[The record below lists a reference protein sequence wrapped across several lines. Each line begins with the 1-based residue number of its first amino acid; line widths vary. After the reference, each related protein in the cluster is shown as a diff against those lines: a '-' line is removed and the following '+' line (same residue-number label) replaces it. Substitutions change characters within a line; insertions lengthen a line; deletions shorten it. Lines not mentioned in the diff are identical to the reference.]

1 MSHLLRTSRVF
12 AWFFLTGLSV
22 AVIIGSSLYLY
33 LRPNLPPVAQLLDV
47 KLQTPLRVYSED
59 NRLIAEFGEKR
70 RAPITIEQ
78 IPTIQLQAFMAAEDA
93 RFYEHFGVDI
103 KGLTR
108 AAVELVTTGSI
119 QSGGS
124 TITMQVAK
132 NYFLSRDRTFIRK
145 FNEIL
150 LALQIERELN
160 KDQILELYLNKIY
173 LGNRAYGIAAAAQVY
188 YDKPV
193 AELSL
198 AQMAMLAG
206 LPKAPS
212 AYNPLANPER
222 AQIRRNW
229 ILGRMQDLGY
239 ITADARALATQ
250 EPLSASYN
258 TRETEVDADYV
269 AEMARA
275 EMVRRFGENAYT
287 DGYSVTLTVDSAQQ
301 QTATEAVRAGLEA
314 YDRRHGFRGP
324 IGQFDTSNLTPD
336 ELSARMRNYPQVE
349 TLVPAVVTG
358 VDDENGQ
365 VAVHTRTLGPGLMP
379 FDTMTW
385 ARRFRTESITGPEPE
400 KPSDVVSRGDVVY
413 VKIKQRPSPADAE
426 AEAETE
432 ATDGTNASQP
442 GSANGLRVALAQI
455 PRVEGALISLE
466 AKTGAIKA
474 LAGGYSFNQSKYNRA
489 TQANRQPGS
498 TFKPFLYL
506 SALENGRTPAT
517 IYNDAPIV
525 FEDSELETAWRPQN
539 SSGQFYGPTTLRKGL
554 YRSRNLVS
562 IRLLRDLGINTTLDY
577 LKQLK
582 LPTENMPNNLS
593 LSLGS
598 GLLTPM
604 ELARGFAVIANGG
617 YDVQPYLINR
627 ITESDGTVIYQAPG
641 TILCDENCEELA
653 AQPGNGG
660 NEPEQA
666 PTIDGMTLPASKA
679 PAKTDAPRIMPRL
692 ADERSIYIM
701 HSMMKDVVR
710 RGTGRRALALNR
722 TDIAGKTG
730 TTNEQKDTW
739 FAGFNHNIATTVW
752 VGFDQPAPLGRGEYG
767 SSTALPIWINYMKAA
782 LKEQPAANM
791 PRPNGIA
798 NIRINPET
806 GERARPGEDGIFEIF
821 KEEDAPAPLAVQSN
835 GSNGDSGE
843 GEDLSRQIF

>member
-22 AVIIGSSLYLY
+22 AIIISSSLYLY
-33 LRPNLPPVAQLLDV
+33 LRPNLPPVEQLLDV
-47 KLQTPLRVYSED
+47 RLQTPLRVYSKD

-78 IPTIQLQAFMAAEDA
+78 IPTIQLQAFLAAEDA

-108 AAVELVTTGSI
+108 AAVELITTGEI

-150 LALQIERELN
+150 LALQIERELDKN
-160 KDQILELYLNKIY
+160 RILELYLNKIY

-193 AELSL
+193 TELSL

-222 AQIRRNW
+222 ALIRRNW
-229 ILGRMQDLGY
+229 ILGRMKDLGY
-239 ITADARALATQ
+239 ITEDAWSLASKA
-250 EPLSASYN
+250 PLTASYN
-258 TRETEVDADYV
+258 TRDAEVDADYV

-275 EMVRRFGENAYT
+275 EMVRRYGENAYT
-287 DGYSVTLTVDSAQQ
+287 DGYSVTLTVDSDKQ
-301 QTATEAVRAGLEA
+301 QTATEALRAGLEA

-324 IGQFDTSNLTPD
+324 IGQFDIEGLTPA
-336 ELSARMRNYPQVE
+336 ELSDKMQNYPRVE
-349 TLVPAVVTG
+349 TLVPAVVTSI
-358 VDDENGQ
+358 DDEKNE
-365 VAVHTRTLGPGLMP
+365 VKVHARHLGPGVMP
-379 FDTMTW
+379 FETMTW

-400 KPSDVVSRGDVVY
+400 KPSDVVNPGEVIY
-413 VKIKQRPSPADAE
+413 VKVDQLPQIKDSE
-426 AEAETE
+426 AEPRSESASTQAVTE
-432 ATDGTNASQP
+432 
-442 GSANGLRVALAQI
+442 LRVSLAQA
-455 PRVEGALISLE
+455 PRIEGALISLE
-466 AKTGAIKA
+466 AKTGAIEA

-489 TQANRQPGS
+489 TQASRQPGS

-539 SSGQFYGPTTLRKGL
+539 SSGQFYGPTTLREGL

-562 IRLLRDLGINTTLDY
+562 IRLLRDLGINTTLSY
-577 LKQLK
+577 LKQLR
-582 LPTENMPNNLS
+582 LPTENMPSNLS

-617 YDVQPYLINR
+617 YDVQPYLIER
-627 ITESDGTVIYQAPG
+627 IEEWDGTVVYEAPK
-641 TILCDENCEELA
+641 TILCDENCDASQTQVADAEQSTSE
-653 AQPGNGG
+653 QP
-660 NEPEQA
+660 PE
-666 PTIDGMTLPASKA
+666 IEGMTLPASAAEENTTK
-679 PAKTDAPRIMPRL
+679 PRIMQRL
-692 ADERSIYIM
+692 ADKRSIYIM
-701 HSMMKDVVR
+701 HSMMQDVVR

-722 TDIAGKTG
+722 SDIAGKTG

-739 FAGFNHNIATTVW
+739 FAGFNHDIATTVW
-752 VGFDQPAPLGRGEYG
+752 VGFDQPSPLGRGEYG
-767 SSTALPIWINYMKAA
+767 ASTALPIWVDYMKVA
-782 LKEQPAANM
+782 LAGQPAATM
-791 PRPNGIA
+791 PRPNGIV

-806 GERARPGEDGIFEIF
+806 GERARPGEEAVFEIF
-821 KEEDAPAPLAVQSN
+821 KEEDAPSPLPAESIGGN
-835 GSNGDSGE
+835 GNNSNGD
-843 GEDLSRQIF
+843 DLSRQIF

>member
-22 AVIIGSSLYLY
+22 AIIISSSLYLY
-33 LRPNLPPVAQLLDV
+33 LRPNLPPVEQLLDV
-47 KLQTPLRVYSED
+47 RLQTPLRVYSKD

-78 IPTIQLQAFMAAEDA
+78 IPTIQLQAFLAAEDA

-108 AAVELVTTGSI
+108 AAVELITTGEI

-150 LALQIERELN
+150 LALQIERELDKN
-160 KDQILELYLNKIY
+160 RILELYLNKIY

-193 AELSL
+193 TELSL

-222 AQIRRNW
+222 ALIRRNW
-229 ILGRMQDLGY
+229 ILGRMKDLGY
-239 ITADARALATQ
+239 ITEDAWSLASKA
-250 EPLSASYN
+250 PLTASYN
-258 TRETEVDADYV
+258 TRDAEVDADYV

-275 EMVRRFGENAYT
+275 EMVRRYGENAYT
-287 DGYSVTLTVDSAQQ
+287 DGYSVTLTVDSDKQ
-301 QTATEAVRAGLEA
+301 QTATEALRAGLEA

-324 IGQFDTSNLTPD
+324 IGQFDIEGLTPA
-336 ELSARMRNYPQVE
+336 ELSDKMQNYPRVE
-349 TLVPAVVTG
+349 TLVPAVVTSI
-358 VDDENGQ
+358 DDEKNE
-365 VAVHTRTLGPGLMP
+365 VKVHARHLGPGVMP
-379 FDTMTW
+379 FETMTW

-400 KPSDVVSRGDVVY
+400 KPSDVVNPGEVIY
-413 VKIKQRPSPADAE
+413 VKVDQLPQIKDSE
-426 AEAETE
+426 AE
-432 ATDGTNASQP
+432 P
-442 GSANGLRVALAQI
+442 GSESASTQAVTELRVSLAQA
-455 PRVEGALISLE
+455 PRIEGALISLE
-466 AKTGAIKA
+466 AKTGAIEA

-489 TQANRQPGS
+489 TQASRQPGS

-539 SSGQFYGPTTLRKGL
+539 SSGQFYGPTTLREGL

-562 IRLLRDLGINTTLDY
+562 IRLLRDLGINTTLSY
-577 LKQLK
+577 LKQLR
-582 LPTENMPNNLS
+582 LPTENMPSNLS

-617 YDVQPYLINR
+617 YDVQPYLIER
-627 ITESDGTVIYQAPG
+627 IEEWDGTVVYEAPK
-641 TILCDENCEELA
+641 TILCDENCDASQTQVADAEQSTSE
-653 AQPGNGG
+653 QP
-660 NEPEQA
+660 PE
-666 PTIDGMTLPASKA
+666 IEGMTLPASA
-679 PAKTDAPRIMPRL
+679 AKENTTKPRIMQRL

-701 HSMMKDVVR
+701 HSMMQDVVR

-722 TDIAGKTG
+722 SDIAGKTG

-739 FAGFNHNIATTVW
+739 FAGFNHDIATTVW
-752 VGFDQPAPLGRGEYG
+752 VGFDQPSPLGRGEYG
-767 SSTALPIWINYMKAA
+767 ASTALPIWVDYMKVA
-782 LKEQPAANM
+782 LADQPAATM
-791 PRPNGIA
+791 PRPNGIV

-806 GERARPGEDGIFEIF
+806 GERARPGEEAVFEIF
-821 KEEDAPAPLAVQSN
+821 KEEDAPSPLPAESI
-835 GSNGDSGE
+835 GGNGDNGN
-843 GEDLSRQIF
+843 GDDLSRQIF

>member
-22 AVIIGSSLYLY
+22 AIIISSSLYLY
-33 LRPNLPPVAQLLDV
+33 LRPNLPPVEQLLDV
-47 KLQTPLRVYSED
+47 RLQTPLRVYSKD

-78 IPTIQLQAFMAAEDA
+78 IPTIQLQAFLAAEDA

-108 AAVELVTTGSI
+108 AAVELITTGEI

-150 LALQIERELN
+150 LALQIERELDKN
-160 KDQILELYLNKIY
+160 RILELYLNKIY

-193 AELSL
+193 TELSL

-222 AQIRRNW
+222 ALIRRNW
-229 ILGRMQDLGY
+229 ILGRMKDLGY
-239 ITADARALATQ
+239 ITEDAWSLASKA
-250 EPLSASYN
+250 PLTASYN
-258 TRETEVDADYV
+258 TRDAEVDADYV

-275 EMVRRFGENAYT
+275 EMVRRYGENAYT
-287 DGYSVTLTVDSAQQ
+287 DGYSVTLTVDSDKQ
-301 QTATEAVRAGLEA
+301 QTATEALRAGLEA

-324 IGQFDTSNLTPD
+324 IGQFDIEGLTPA
-336 ELSARMRNYPQVE
+336 ELSDKMQNYPRVE
-349 TLVPAVVTG
+349 TLVPAVVTSI
-358 VDDENGQ
+358 DDEKNE
-365 VAVHTRTLGPGLMP
+365 VKVHARRLGPGVMP
-379 FDTMTW
+379 FETMTW

-400 KPSDVVSRGDVVY
+400 KPSDVVNPGEVIY
-413 VKIKQRPSPADAE
+413 VKVDQLPQIKDSE
-426 AEAETE
+426 AESGSESAPTQAVTE
-432 ATDGTNASQP
+432 LRAS
-442 GSANGLRVALAQI
+442 LAQA
-455 PRVEGALISLE
+455 PRIEGALISLE
-466 AKTGAIKA
+466 AKTGAIEA

-489 TQANRQPGS
+489 TQASRQPGS

-539 SSGQFYGPTTLRKGL
+539 SSGQFYGPTTLREGL

-562 IRLLRDLGINTTLDY
+562 IRLLRDLGINTTLSY

-582 LPTENMPNNLS
+582 LPTENMPSNLS

-617 YDVQPYLINR
+617 YDVQPYLIER
-627 ITESDGTVIYQAPG
+627 IEEWDGTVVYEAPK
-641 TILCDENCEELA
+641 TILCDENCDASQTQVADAEQSTSE
-653 AQPGNGG
+653 QP
-660 NEPEQA
+660 PE
-666 PTIDGMTLPASKA
+666 IEGMTLPASAAEENTTK
-679 PAKTDAPRIMPRL
+679 PRIMQRL

-701 HSMMKDVVR
+701 HSMMQDVVR

-722 TDIAGKTG
+722 SDIAGKTG

-739 FAGFNHNIATTVW
+739 FAGFNHDIATTVW
-752 VGFDQPAPLGRGEYG
+752 VGFDQPSPLGRGEYG
-767 SSTALPIWINYMKAA
+767 ASTALPIWVDYMKVA
-782 LKEQPAANM
+782 LADQPAATM
-791 PRPNGIA
+791 PRPNGIV

-806 GERARPGEDGIFEIF
+806 GERARPGEEAVFEIF
-821 KEEDAPAPLAVQSN
+821 KEEDAPSPLPAESI
-835 GSNGDSGE
+835 GGNGDNGN
-843 GEDLSRQIF
+843 GDDLSRQIF

>member
-22 AVIIGSSLYLY
+22 AIIISSSLYLY
-33 LRPNLPPVAQLLDV
+33 LRPNLPPVEQLLDV
-47 KLQTPLRVYSED
+47 RLQTPLRVYSKD
-59 NRLIAEFGEKR
+59 SRLIAEFGEKR

-78 IPTIQLQAFMAAEDA
+78 IPTIQLQAFLAAEDA

-108 AAVELVTTGSI
+108 AAVELITTGEI

-150 LALQIERELN
+150 LALQIERELDKN
-160 KDQILELYLNKIY
+160 RILELYLNKIY

-193 AELSL
+193 TELSL

-222 AQIRRNW
+222 ALIRRNW
-229 ILGRMQDLGY
+229 ILGRMKDLGY
-239 ITADARALATQ
+239 ITEDAWSLASKA
-250 EPLSASYN
+250 PLTASYN
-258 TRETEVDADYV
+258 TRDAEVDADYV

-275 EMVRRFGENAYT
+275 EMVRRYGENAYT
-287 DGYSVTLTVDSAQQ
+287 DGYSVTLTVDSDKQ
-301 QTATEAVRAGLEA
+301 QTATEALRAGLEA

-324 IGQFDTSNLTPD
+324 IGQFDIEGLTPA
-336 ELSARMRNYPQVE
+336 ELSDKMQNYPRVE
-349 TLVPAVVTG
+349 TLVPAVVTSI
-358 VDDENGQ
+358 DDEKNE
-365 VAVHTRTLGPGLMP
+365 VKVHARRLGPGVMP
-379 FDTMTW
+379 FETMTW

-400 KPSDVVSRGDVVY
+400 KPSDVVNPGEVIY
-413 VKIKQRPSPADAE
+413 VKVDQLPQIKDSE
-426 AEAETE
+426 AESGSEGAPTQAVTE
-432 ATDGTNASQP
+432 
-442 GSANGLRVALAQI
+442 LRVSLAQA
-455 PRVEGALISLE
+455 PRIEGALISLE
-466 AKTGAIKA
+466 AKTGAIEA

-489 TQANRQPGS
+489 TQASRQPGS

-539 SSGQFYGPTTLRKGL
+539 SSGQFYGPTTLREGL

-562 IRLLRDLGINTTLDY
+562 IRLLRDLGINTTLSY

-582 LPTENMPNNLS
+582 LPTENMPSNLS

-617 YDVQPYLINR
+617 YDVQPYLIER
-627 ITESDGTVIYQAPG
+627 IEEWDGTVVYEAPK
-641 TILCDENCEELA
+641 TILCDENCDASQRQVADAEQSTSE
-653 AQPGNGG
+653 QP
-660 NEPEQA
+660 PE
-666 PTIDGMTLPASKA
+666 IEGMTLPASA
-679 PAKTDAPRIMPRL
+679 AGENTTEPRIMQRL

-701 HSMMKDVVR
+701 HSMMQDVVR

-722 TDIAGKTG
+722 SDIAGKTG

-739 FAGFNHNIATTVW
+739 FAGFNHDIATTVW
-752 VGFDQPAPLGRGEYG
+752 VGFDQPAPLGRGEFG
-767 SSTALPIWINYMKAA
+767 ASTALPIWVDYMKVA
-782 LKEQPAANM
+782 LADQPAATM
-791 PRPNGIA
+791 PRPNGIV

-806 GERARPGEDGIFEIF
+806 GERARPGEEAVFEIF
-821 KEEDAPAPLAVQSN
+821 KEEDAPSPLPAESIGGN
-835 GSNGDSGE
+835 GNNSNGD
-843 GEDLSRQIF
+843 DLSRQIF

>member
-22 AVIIGSSLYLY
+22 AIIISSSLYLY
-33 LRPNLPPVAQLLDV
+33 LRPNLPPVEQLLDV
-47 KLQTPLRVYSED
+47 RLQTPLRVYSKD

-78 IPTIQLQAFMAAEDA
+78 IPTIQLQAFLAAEDA

-108 AAVELVTTGSI
+108 AAVELITTGEI

-150 LALQIERELN
+150 LALQIERELD
-160 KDQILELYLNKIY
+160 KSRILELYLNKIY

-193 AELSL
+193 TELSL

-222 AQIRRNW
+222 ALIRRNW
-229 ILGRMQDLGY
+229 ILGRMKDLGY
-239 ITADARALATQ
+239 ITEDAWSLASKA
-250 EPLSASYN
+250 PLTASYN
-258 TRETEVDADYV
+258 TRDAEVDADYV

-275 EMVRRFGENAYT
+275 EMVRRYGENAYT
-287 DGYSVTLTVDSAQQ
+287 DGYSVTLTVESDKQ
-301 QTATEAVRAGLEA
+301 QTATEALRAGLEA

-324 IGQFDTSNLTPD
+324 IGQFDIEGLTPA
-336 ELSARMRNYPQVE
+336 ELTDKMQNYPRVE
-349 TLVPAVVTG
+349 ALVPAVVTSI
-358 VDDENGQ
+358 DDEKDE
-365 VAVHTRTLGPGLMP
+365 VRVHTRRLGPGVMP

-400 KPSDVVSRGDVVY
+400 SPSDVVSPGDVIY
-413 VKIKQRPSPADAE
+413 VKVDQLPQIADSE
-426 AEAETE
+426 ADPESESVSTQTVTE
-432 ATDGTNASQP
+432 
-442 GSANGLRVALAQI
+442 LRVSLAQA
-455 PRVEGALISLE
+455 PRIEGALISLE
-466 AKTGAIKA
+466 AKTGAIEA

-539 SSGQFYGPTTLRKGL
+539 SSGQFYGPTTLREGL

-562 IRLLRDLGINTTLDY
+562 IRLLRDLGINTTLNY
-577 LKQLK
+577 LEQLK
-582 LPTENMPNNLS
+582 LPTENMPSNLS

-617 YDVQPYLINR
+617 YDVQPYLIER
-627 ITESDGTVIYQAPG
+627 IEEWDGNVVYEAPK
-641 TILCDENCEELA
+641 TILCDENCDA
-653 AQPGNGG
+653 ASTQAADAEQSTSEQP
-660 NEPEQA
+660 PE
-666 PTIDGMTLPASKA
+666 IEGMTLPASA
-679 PAKTDAPRIMPRL
+679 AEENTTEPRIMQRL
-692 ADERSIYIM
+692 ADERSIYTM
-701 HSMMKDVVR
+701 HSMMQDVVR

-722 TDIAGKTG
+722 SDIAGKTG

-739 FAGFNHNIATTVW
+739 FAGFNHEIATTVW
-752 VGFDQPAPLGRGEYG
+752 VGFDQPSPLGRGEYG
-767 SSTALPIWINYMKAA
+767 ASTALPIWVDYMKVA
-782 LKEQPAANM
+782 LADQPAATM
-791 PRPNGIA
+791 PRPNGIV

-806 GERARPGEDGIFEIF
+806 GERARPGEEAVFEIF
-821 KEEDAPAPLAVQSN
+821 KEEDAPSPLPAESI
-835 GSNGDSGE
+835 GGNGDNGN
-843 GEDLSRQIF
+843 GGDLSRQIF

>member
-1 MSHLLRTSRVF
+1 
-12 AWFFLTGLSV
+12 
-22 AVIIGSSLYLY
+22 
-33 LRPNLPPVAQLLDV
+33 LLDV
-47 KLQTPLRVYSED
+47 RLQTPLRVYSKD

-78 IPTIQLQAFMAAEDA
+78 IPTIQLQAFLAAEDA

-108 AAVELVTTGSI
+108 AAVELITTGEI

-150 LALQIERELN
+150 LALQIERELDKN
-160 KDQILELYLNKIY
+160 RILELYLNKIY

-188 YDKPV
+188 YDKAV
-193 AELSL
+193 TELSL

-222 AQIRRNW
+222 ALIRRNW
-229 ILGRMQDLGY
+229 ILGRMKDLGY
-239 ITADARALATQ
+239 ITEDAWSLASKA
-250 EPLSASYN
+250 PLTASYN
-258 TRETEVDADYV
+258 TRDAEVDADYV

-275 EMVRRFGENAYT
+275 EMVRRYGENAYT
-287 DGYSVTLTVDSAQQ
+287 DGYSVTLTVDSDKQ
-301 QTATEAVRAGLEA
+301 QTATEALRAGLEA

-324 IGQFDTSNLTPD
+324 IGQFDIEGLTPA
-336 ELSARMRNYPQVE
+336 ELSDKMQNYPRVE
-349 TLVPAVVTG
+349 TLVPAVVTSI
-358 VDDENGQ
+358 DDEKNE
-365 VAVHTRTLGPGLMP
+365 VKVHARRLGPGVMP
-379 FDTMTW
+379 FETMTW

-400 KPSDVVSRGDVVY
+400 KPSDVVNPGEVIY
-413 VKIKQRPSPADAE
+413 VKVDQLPQIKDSE
-426 AEAETE
+426 AESGSESAPTQAVTE
-432 ATDGTNASQP
+432 
-442 GSANGLRVALAQI
+442 LRVSLAQA
-455 PRVEGALISLE
+455 PRIEGALISLE
-466 AKTGAIKA
+466 AKTGAIEA

-506 SALENGRTPAT
+506 AALENGRTPAT

-539 SSGQFYGPTTLRKGL
+539 SSGQFYGPTTLREGL

-562 IRLLRDLGINTTLDY
+562 IRLLRDLGINTTLSY
-577 LKQLK
+577 LKQLR
-582 LPTENMPNNLS
+582 LPTENMPSNLS

-617 YDVQPYLINR
+617 YDVQPYLIER
-627 ITESDGTVIYQAPG
+627 IEEWDGTVVYEAPK
-641 TILCDENCEELA
+641 TILCDENCDASQRQVADAEQSTSE
-653 AQPGNGG
+653 QP
-660 NEPEQA
+660 PE
-666 PTIDGMTLPASKA
+666 IEGMTLPASA
-679 PAKTDAPRIMPRL
+679 AEENTTEPRIMQRL

-701 HSMMKDVVR
+701 HSMMQDVVR

-722 TDIAGKTG
+722 SDIAGKTG

-739 FAGFNHNIATTVW
+739 FAGFNHDIATTVW
-752 VGFDQPAPLGRGEYG
+752 VGFDQPSPLGRGEYG
-767 SSTALPIWINYMKAA
+767 ASTALPIWVDYMKVA
-782 LKEQPAANM
+782 LADQPAATM
-791 PRPNGIA
+791 PRPNGIV

-806 GERARPGEDGIFEIF
+806 GERARPGEEAVFEIF
-821 KEEDAPAPLAVQSN
+821 KEEDAPSPLPAESI
-835 GSNGDSGE
+835 GGNGDNGN
-843 GEDLSRQIF
+843 GDDLSRQIF

>member
-12 AWFFLTGLSV
+12 AWFILTGLSV
-22 AVIIGSSLYLY
+22 AIIAASSLYLY
-33 LRPNLPPVAQLLDV
+33 LRPNLPAVDQLLDV
-47 KLQTPLRVYSED
+47 KLQTPLRVYSKD

-70 RAPITIEQ
+70 RAPVTIEQ
-78 IPTIQLQAFMAAEDA
+78 IPTIQLQAFLAAEDA

-108 AAVELVTTGSI
+108 AAVELITTGEI

-150 LALQIERELN
+150 LALQIERELDKN
-160 KDQILELYLNKIY
+160 RILELYLNKIY

-193 AELSL
+193 TELSL

-222 AQIRRNW
+222 ALIRRNW
-229 ILGRMQDLGY
+229 ILGRMKDLGY
-239 ITADARALATQ
+239 ITEDAWSLASKA
-250 EPLSASYN
+250 PLTASYN
-258 TRETEVDADYV
+258 TRDAEVDADYV

-275 EMVRRFGENAYT
+275 EMVRRYGENAYT
-287 DGYSVTLTVDSAQQ
+287 DGYSVTLTVESDKQ
-301 QTATEAVRAGLEA
+301 QTATEALRAGLEA

-324 IGQFDTSNLTPD
+324 IGQFDIEDLTPA
-336 ELSARMRNYPQVE
+336 ELTDKMQNYPRVE
-349 TLVPAVVTG
+349 ALVPAVVTSI
-358 VDDENGQ
+358 DDEKDE
-365 VAVHTRTLGPGLMP
+365 VRVHTRRLGPGVMP

-400 KPSDVVSRGDVVY
+400 SPSDVVSPGDVIY
-413 VKIKQRPSPADAE
+413 VKVDQLPQIADSE
-426 AEAETE
+426 ADPESESVSTQTVTE
-432 ATDGTNASQP
+432 
-442 GSANGLRVALAQI
+442 LRVSLAQA
-455 PRVEGALISLE
+455 PRIEGALISLE
-466 AKTGAIKA
+466 AKTGAIEA

-539 SSGQFYGPTTLRKGL
+539 SSGQFYGPTTLREGL

-562 IRLLRDLGINTTLDY
+562 IRLLRDLGIRQTLNY
-577 LKQLK
+577 LDQLK
-582 LPTENMPNNLS
+582 IPTTDMPANLS
-593 LSLGS
+593 LSLGA
-598 GLLTPM
+598 GQLTPM

-617 YDVQPYLINR
+617 YDVEPYLIKT
-627 ITESDGTVIYQAPG
+627 IQEPDGTVVYEAPE
-641 TILCDENCEELA
+641 TMLCDSDCEQQLAENTSEGPLTESSSDTP
-653 AQPGNGG
+653 Q
-660 NEPEQA
+660 
-666 PTIDGMTLPASKA
+666 TDGMLLPASAQK
-679 PAKTDAPRIMPRL
+679 DAEKRVMKRL
-692 ADERSIYIM
+692 ADERSVYIT
-701 HSMMKDVVR
+701 HSILQDVVR

-722 TDIAGKTG
+722 NDLAGKTG

-739 FAGFNHNIATTVW
+739 FAGFNHDVATTVW
-752 VGFDQPAPLGRGEYG
+752 VGFDQPAPLGRSEFGA
-767 SSTALPIWINYMKAA
+767 STALPIWVDYMRTAMQNA
-782 LKEQPAANM
+782 PESTMA
-791 PRPNGIA
+791 RPNGIVS
-798 NIRINPET
+798 IRINPKT
-806 GERARPGEDGIFEIF
+806 GERARPGEDGTFETF
-821 KEEDAPAPLAVQSN
+821 KEEEAPAALSQNTNGN
-835 GSNGDSGE
+835 GSGDDGSDGLP
-843 GEDLSRQIF
+843 GQIF

>member
-22 AVIIGSSLYLY
+22 AIIISSSLYLY
-33 LRPNLPPVAQLLDV
+33 LRPNLPPVEQLLDV
-47 KLQTPLRVYSED
+47 RLQTPLRVYSKD

-78 IPTIQLQAFMAAEDA
+78 IPTIQLQAFLAAEDA

-108 AAVELVTTGSI
+108 AAVELITTGEI

-150 LALQIERELN
+150 LALQIERELDKN
-160 KDQILELYLNKIY
+160 RILELYLNKIY

-193 AELSL
+193 TELSL

-222 AQIRRNW
+222 ALIRRNW
-229 ILGRMQDLGY
+229 ILGRMKDLGY
-239 ITADARALATQ
+239 ITEDAWSLARKA
-250 EPLSASYN
+250 PLTASYN
-258 TRETEVDADYV
+258 TRDAEVDADYV

-275 EMVRRFGENAYT
+275 EMVRRYGENAYT
-287 DGYSVTLTVDSAQQ
+287 DGYSVTLTVDSDKQ
-301 QTATEAVRAGLEA
+301 QTATEALRAGLEA

-324 IGQFDTSNLTPD
+324 IGQFDIEGLTPA
-336 ELSARMRNYPQVE
+336 ELSDKMQNYPRVE
-349 TLVPAVVTG
+349 TLVPAVVTSI
-358 VDDENGQ
+358 DDEKNE
-365 VAVHTRTLGPGLMP
+365 VKVHARHLGPGVMP
-379 FDTMTW
+379 LETMTW

-400 KPSDVVSRGDVVY
+400 KPSDVVNPGEVIY
-413 VKIKQRPSPADAE
+413 VKVDQLPQIKDSE
-426 AEAETE
+426 AE
-432 ATDGTNASQP
+432 P
-442 GSANGLRVALAQI
+442 GSESASTQAVTELRVSLAQA
-455 PRVEGALISLE
+455 PRIEGALISLE
-466 AKTGAIKA
+466 AKTGAIEA

-489 TQANRQPGS
+489 TQASRQPGS

-539 SSGQFYGPTTLRKGL
+539 SSGQFYGPTTLREGL

-562 IRLLRDLGINTTLDY
+562 IRLLRDLGINTTLSY
-577 LKQLK
+577 LKQLR
-582 LPTENMPNNLS
+582 LPTENMPSNLS

-617 YDVQPYLINR
+617 YDVQPYLIER
-627 ITESDGTVIYQAPG
+627 IEEWDGTVVYEAPK
-641 TILCDENCEELA
+641 TILCDENCDASQTQVADAEQSTSE
-653 AQPGNGG
+653 QP
-660 NEPEQA
+660 PE
-666 PTIDGMTLPASKA
+666 IEGMTLPASAAEENTTK
-679 PAKTDAPRIMPRL
+679 PRIMQRL

-701 HSMMKDVVR
+701 HSMMQDVVR

-722 TDIAGKTG
+722 SDIAGKTG

-739 FAGFNHNIATTVW
+739 FAGFNHDIATTVW
-752 VGFDQPAPLGRGEYG
+752 VGFDQPSPLGRGEYG
-767 SSTALPIWINYMKAA
+767 ASTALPIWVDYMKVA
-782 LKEQPAANM
+782 LADQPAATM
-791 PRPNGIA
+791 PRPNGIV

-806 GERARPGEDGIFEIF
+806 GERARPGEEAVFEIF
-821 KEEDAPAPLAVQSN
+821 KEEDAPSPLPAESI
-835 GSNGDSGE
+835 GGNGDNGN
-843 GEDLSRQIF
+843 GDDLSRQIF